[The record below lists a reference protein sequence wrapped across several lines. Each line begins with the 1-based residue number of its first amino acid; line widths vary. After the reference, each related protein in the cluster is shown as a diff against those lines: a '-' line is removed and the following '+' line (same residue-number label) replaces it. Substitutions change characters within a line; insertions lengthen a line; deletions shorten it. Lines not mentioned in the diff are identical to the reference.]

1 MTICNACGLEYAQ
14 NHHNQKY
21 CQPCKPLV
29 KAANARKRNLDI
41 SRQKAARRACKIELE
56 LLKKRRSHITLTK
69 NSTFAQFS
77 LVDFLDERIKKLEK
91 QLDAAGEYIPKN
103 KPSK

>member
-1 MTICNACGLEYAQ
+1 MSSCKQCGVQ
-14 NHHNQKY
+14 G
-21 CQPCKPLV
+21 
-29 KAANARKRNLDI
+29 
-41 SRQKAARRACKIELE
+41 ACKIELE
-56 LLKKRRSHITLTK
+56 LLKKRRSHIPLTK

-91 QLDAAGEYIPKN
+91 QLDAAGEFIPKN